1 MVVINEIV
9 SLTIREDYYSYKGVR
24 TINSNS
30 KDTLKCTWLCHDET
44 ITHCQVYHVKHLNN
58 YYTYTDP
65 MYMGIIKL
73 LMGTGHYGIANII
86 FLVILI
92 PFMIFFFFIKSI
104 IIQLKINELKN
115 YLDE

>member
-1 MVVINEIV
+1 MVVINEIIRP
-9 SLTIREDYYSYKGVR
+9 TISENQHSYEGVK

-30 KDTLKCTWLCHDET
+30 KNMDKCTWLCHDNTEY
-44 ITHCQVYHVKHLNN
+44 HCQAYHVKHLNN
-58 YYTYTDP
+58 YYAYTDP
-65 MYMGIIKL
+65 MYKGIIKL